1 MIKKYLILKL
11 EIRKNFWQEILYI
24 SHIENNNILN
34 NSIILSYV
42 RKLSMH
48 LNINNLF
55 FDGRLIRN
63 LLSEM
68 KLFSSF
74 MSSIISKCHRDEI
87 LRKFACIYQC
97 NQVKLIHLLH
107 HALNITLTKYVS
119 LGNLHISIFSQNVLH
134 PAEINT

>member
-1 MIKKYLILKL
+1 MTKKYLILKL
-11 EIRKNFWQEILYI
+11 KIRRNLWQEILYE
-24 SHIENNNILN
+24 SHIEKNNKLN

-48 LNINNLF
+48 FNINNLF

-87 LRKFACIYQC
+87 LRKFACIY
-97 NQVKLIHLLH
+97 
-107 HALNITLTKYVS
+107 
-119 LGNLHISIFSQNVLH
+119 
-134 PAEINT
+134 